1 MDITGK
7 DQRQDRIPIRFIDDE
22 NAGGAQLAGS
32 GKTGE
37 DSEDPSPTEIGQ
49 ESSYE
54 DETEVRQRIEEGSND
69 KPDQDSEAPPLSET
83 PEQREDQERFGSK
96 QVQSSGESE
105 SPRNASPLH
114 APEPNAGPVIA
125 ELVATRAELKR
136 VEAENAEL
144 RETLARRQADF
155 ENFRKRIERERSES
169 YNRVVGEVAG
179 KLLPVV
185 DNIRRA
191 LDAESSLRAGES
203 EEFGHFLNGVELIA
217 RQLSEVMLGLG
228 VQPIESVG
236 KPFDPYLHEA
246 VATELNEEVEPDT
259 VLQELVQGYVIG
271 EKLLRPAVVKV
282 SVR

>member
-1 MDITGK
+1 MDTTGK
-7 DQRQDRIPIRFIDDE
+7 EQRRDRVPVRFIDDE
-22 NAGGAQLAGS
+22 GAAAAQSDSSGRAGDDA
-32 GKTGE
+32 E
-37 DSEDPSPTEIGQ
+37 VPSPNAVGR

-54 DETEVRQRIEEGSND
+54 DQTEVRQRIEEGSND
-69 KPDQDSEAPPLSET
+69 NPDQDSEAPPLSEA
-83 PEQREDQERFGSK
+83 PEQREDQERFGVK
-96 QVQSSGESE
+96 QVESPGESE
-105 SPRNASPLH
+105 GPRNASPLQ
-114 APEPNAGPVIA
+114 PSDPGVGPAIA
-125 ELVATRAELKR
+125 ELIATRAELKR
-136 VEAENAEL
+136 VEAENTEL

-236 KPFDPYLHEA
+236 KPFDPHLHEA